1 MEREEARKATSE
13 LNDGLGPEPEPK
25 VRAGWEM
32 FSNPSYYDMWAVRE
46 VGDRSF
52 ESPRLFH
59 FVFKEDAEA
68 FKALLEKSY
77 HAIRA

>member
-1 MEREEARKATSE
+1 MEREEARKAASG
-13 LNDGLGPEPEPK
+13 LNDGLGAEPGPK
-25 VRAGWEM
+25 VRADWEM
-32 FSNPSYYDMWAVRE
+32 FSDTSYYDMWAVRE

>member
-1 MEREEARKATSE
+1 MIEEDGSGNVRLERQVRRK
-13 LNDGLGPEPEPK
+13 PEPK
-25 VRAGWEM
+25 VRADWEM
-32 FSNPSYYDMWAVRE
+32 FGDPSYYAMWAVRE

-59 FVFKEDAEA
+59 FVFREDAEA

-77 HAIRA
+77 HSIRA

>member
-1 MEREEARKATSE
+1 MKEEDGSGNVRLERQVRRKS
-13 LNDGLGPEPEPK
+13 EPK
-25 VRAGWEM
+25 VRADWEM
-32 FSNPSYYDMWAVRE
+32 FSDPSYYDMWAVRE

-59 FVFKEDAEA
+59 FVFREDAEA

-77 HAIRA
+77 HSIRA

>member
-1 MEREEARKATSE
+1 MNQEDGSGNVRLERQVRRKS
-13 LNDGLGPEPEPK
+13 GPK

-32 FSNPSYYDMWAVRE
+32 FSDPSYYDMWAVRE

-59 FVFKEDAEA
+59 FVFREDAEA

>member
-1 MEREEARKATSE
+1 MNQEDGCGNVRLERQVRRK
-13 LNDGLGPEPEPK
+13 PEPK
-25 VRAGWEM
+25 VRADWEM
-32 FSNPSYYDMWAVRE
+32 FSDPSYYDMWAVRE

-59 FVFKEDAEA
+59 FVFREDAEA

-77 HAIRA
+77 HSIRA